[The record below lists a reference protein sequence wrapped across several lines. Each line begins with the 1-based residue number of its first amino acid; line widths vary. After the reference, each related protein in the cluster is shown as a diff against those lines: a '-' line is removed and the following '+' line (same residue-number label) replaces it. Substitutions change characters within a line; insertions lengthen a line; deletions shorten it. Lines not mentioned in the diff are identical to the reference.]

1 VERVEVLVEGGGGGL
16 SSNLDD
22 VVIGWSW

>member
-1 VERVEVLVEGGGGGL
+1 VEALIKGGGGL

-22 VVIGWSW
+22 VVIEWSW